1 MGAVD
6 IRRRDECFLCG
17 RNDREVD
24 VLKGQID
31 VLEIAIAGI
40 VEYVGCLQ
48 PDECGG
54 LHGTCRVCSA
64 RKLLGR

>member
-1 MGAVD
+1 MSTVE
-6 IRRRDECFLCG
+6 IRRRDDCPYCG
-17 RNDREVD
+17 RKQSDTD

-31 VLEIAIAGI
+31 LLEVAIAGI

-54 LHGTCRVCSA
+54 LLGTCRVCSA